1 MSVCPDSRS
10 REMGIS
16 APAQPQC
23 LLRRCQ
29 CQVPASARRQMQKQ
43 HSRGAHLLSS
53 AKLNLPSFEGGNRVS
68 KPFIVRSCLAYTR
81 GRLFIDF
88 SEPSCHDMT
97 MTMTWLT
104 CMHWHRHRRHQEPC
118 ETECS
123 CLPFALPHVVFRLL
137 YSSSS
142 LSIIYFSPRFSL
154 HAQEDSNRGLSRHR
168 GFSVRRA
175 GIRAMVPIF

>member
-1 MSVCPDSRS
+1 VSVLTPVVEKWEYPLQPSP
-10 REMGIS
+10 S
-16 APAQPQC
+16 A
-23 LLRRCQ
+23 
-29 CQVPASARRQMQKQ
+29 CQVPGGKSKSSTPGARTYF
-43 HSRGAHLLSS
+43 HPPSSTCLALRGETESLSLLSLDP
-53 AKLNLPSFEGGNRVS
+53 AWLIQALQG
-68 KPFIVRSCLAYTR
+68 

-123 CLPFALPHVVFRLL
+123 CLPFALPHVVFGLL